1 MAAEL
6 EWLLDT
12 SILIDVL
19 RGYKPA
25 QAWIDSLPDDARW
38 VSVITAAELLAGCRN
53 QSEQRRVERELALY
67 SMLWIDE
74 EISKTALDLYR
85 QFHLS
90 HGAGFFDCL
99 IAATSRS
106 HGLQLA
112 TLNTRHFAP
121 FPQLKPQRP
130 Y

>member
-1 MAAEL
+1 MI
-6 EWLLDT
+6 T
-12 SILIDVL
+12 S
-19 RGYKPA
+19 
-25 QAWIDSLPDDARW
+25 
-38 VSVITAAELLAGCRN
+38 AELLAGCRN

-74 EISKTALDLYR
+74 EISKTALGLYR

-99 IAATSRS
+99 IAATAQV

-121 FPQLKPQRP
+121 FPNIEPRRP